1 MRKVYVFVLYFIG
14 IVLSSRQLFH
24 KYSFFILYTYNISL
38 SLSICYRIHILLV
51 TVTVTD
57 RVKEEWEQHTRKCLR
72 ADAIVW
78 VMVVCAHVWQN
89 DRIDC
94 VTMNDSIRDNVV
106 VRTDCLRKIDGK
118 NSMIKAIEEW
128 LGMLL
133 REWKS
138 FQRGQRRGRSNCLFS
153 AGYAKRYWTMI
164 RCDLFLYS
172 THIVKMLEISF

>member
-1 MRKVYVFVLYFIG
+1 MFLYCILSVLFFHRVNFFTSTLFLYFIH
-14 IVLSSRQLFH
+14 IIYL
-24 KYSFFILYTYNISL
+24 TL
-38 SLSICYRIHILLV
+38 SLYVYRIHILLV

-57 RVKEEWEQHTRKCLR
+57 RVKEEWEQHTRKCSR

-133 REWKS
+133 REWKC